1 MKLNCSVCCY
11 IKYCQIW
18 PQKFQ
23 MPFCSVNVES
33 CVESCVCTWAVLFT
47 WPSLSQESL
56 RKPSRRLVCES
67 SNKALMLQ
75 NAGRFSASWFIL
87 FSDVLVQAQVNSFQH
102 NIYHTVI
109 FIKLI
114 LFMFFFIHSGHYSIK
129 ESCEYCVFNSCL
141 HRSGVHFRELFV
153 WWKFPKL
160 RPLRFSLLNLQLA
173 YFPFCF

>member
-1 MKLNCSVCCY
+1 MWKAV
-11 IKYCQIW
+11 
-18 PQKFQ
+18 
-23 MPFCSVNVES
+23 
-33 CVESCVCTWAVLFT
+33 VESCVCTWAVLFT

-141 HRSGVHFRELFV
+141 HRSGVHFRACLGNWLSVKVSQAKAASFLPSESSAGI
-153 WWKFPKL
+153 
-160 RPLRFSLLNLQLA
+160 FSLLLLIEVHYSA
-173 YFPFCF
+173 EERWM